1 VISVVNVLFFH
12 HRVKFTNVITD
23 AALNTLGRID
33 LVRLFGLTGDGLLRT
48 FPEATVATRA

>member
-1 VISVVNVLFFH
+1 VISVVNVLFFY